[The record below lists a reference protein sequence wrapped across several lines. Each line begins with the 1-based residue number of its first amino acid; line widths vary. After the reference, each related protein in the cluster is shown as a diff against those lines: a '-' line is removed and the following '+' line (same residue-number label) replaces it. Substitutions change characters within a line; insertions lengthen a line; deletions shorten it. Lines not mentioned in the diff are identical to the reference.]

1 MLVRMKSRFFLITLP
16 FFMLSFMACFGQHGN
31 PILIDTAS
39 DFKFSEHGYFYEDK
53 NLHASIDSL
62 IQYKKEGRLTK
73 LTPGKVFS
81 KGYTASYYW
90 IAFDLKNTLNET
102 VHLMFKEQSSSVNQ
116 LQLYK
121 VDSTGKITPMGL
133 TGDHFKFKQRP
144 YHNRSFIYPILLAP
158 NEKASFFLWADKRG
172 QNIYM
177 PMSIGKDVTII
188 QAEIPRH
195 TLFGFYTGIFVFAIV
210 FNLLLFASLRDKIHL
225 YYAVYILCTLIFIL
239 EEEGL
244 AFQWFYPNVPPLQ
257 DYMRLIMA
265 SLSCGLLVQV
275 MQLFVDQNKSN
286 SRMYTFTQYYKRF
299 CWVMGLIPALML
311 IKSDITLE
319 KIVFYINNFLAL
331 LTVIVLIVCVVERIR
346 GGYKLGWYY
355 FVATIML
362 LLGVFNY
369 VFNTLGLTYFNFFK
383 PNGLVVGLTAE
394 IVFLSFA
401 LTQRY
406 NFLKKEK
413 EVLLEEKGRH
423 QVDLA
428 DGIFNAQEDERTR
441 LARDLHDDLGGTLSL
456 IKLNV
461 TAFQFKA
468 NQLSAKETDFLDQT
482 IGMIEK
488 ACTDLREISHNLM
501 PKNFESLG
509 LVETLKEHFKVL
521 NTAGKI
527 NFDFVFQLNHQIDT
541 STEITIYRIVNELIN
556 NIINH
561 SCASKA
567 TIQLLSFNDSIT
579 IMSEDNGIG
588 FNPDKENKGLGIQ
601 NITSRVKY
609 LNGKILVDSNHTG
622 TTTTIEIPLK

>member
-1 MLVRMKSRFFLITLP
+1 MKSNFFIIAVS
-16 FFMLSFMACFGQHGN
+16 FFMLPSSSSFGQSNN
-31 PILIDTAS
+31 PVLIDTARKYS
-39 DFKFSEHGYFYEDK
+39 ISKHGYFYEDR
-53 NLHASIDSL
+53 NLTATIDSL
-62 IQYKKEGRLTK
+62 IRYKNDQRLTK
-73 LTPGKVFS
+73 LSPDKVFS
-81 KGYTASYYW
+81 KGYTQSYYW
-90 IAFDLKNTLNET
+90 IVFDLKNTLNQA
-102 VHLMFKEQSSSVNQ
+102 VHLMFKEQSSSVNR
-116 LQLYK
+116 LELFK
-121 VDSTGKITPMGL
+121 VDSTGKITSMGL
-133 TGDHFKFKQRP
+133 TGDHFKYKHRP
-144 YHNRSFIYPILLAP
+144 YPNRSFIYPIVLSA

-172 QNIYM
+172 QNMYM
-177 PMSIGKDVTII
+177 PISLGKDVDII
-188 QAEIPRH
+188 QAEIPKH
-195 TLFGFYTGIFVFAIV
+195 TLFGFYTGIFVFAII
-210 FNLLLFASLRDKIHL
+210 FNILLFTSLRDKIHL
-225 YYAVYILCTLIFIL
+225 YYAAYIFCTLIFIL

-244 AFQWFYPNVPPLQ
+244 AFQWFYPNLPHLQ

-286 SRMYTFTQYYKRF
+286 SRMYDFTQYYKRF
-299 CWVMGLIPALML
+299 CWVMALIPALML

-331 LTVIVLIVCVVERIR
+331 LTVIVLIICVVERIK

-355 FVATIML
+355 FIATVML

-369 VFNTLGLTYFNFFK
+369 VFNTLGLTNFNLLK

-413 EVLLEEKGRH
+413 EILLEEKGRH
-423 QVDLA
+423 QIDLA

-468 NQLSAKETDFLDQT
+468 HQLTTKETEFLDQT
-482 IGMIEK
+482 INMIEK

-501 PKNFESLG
+501 PKNFETYG
-509 LVETLKEHFKVL
+509 LIETLKEHFRVL
-521 NTAGKI
+521 NTSGKI
-527 NFDFVFQLNHQIDT
+527 SFDFVHQLDHEIET
-541 STEITIYRIVNELIN
+541 PVEITIYRIINELVN

-567 TIQLLSFNDSIT
+567 TIQLLYFSNTIT
-579 IMSEDNGIG
+579 IMAEDNGIG
-588 FNPDKENKGLGIQ
+588 FNPEKNSKGLGIQ
-601 NITSRVKY
+601 NITSRVNY
-609 LNGKILVDSNHTG
+609 LDGKILVDSNRTG